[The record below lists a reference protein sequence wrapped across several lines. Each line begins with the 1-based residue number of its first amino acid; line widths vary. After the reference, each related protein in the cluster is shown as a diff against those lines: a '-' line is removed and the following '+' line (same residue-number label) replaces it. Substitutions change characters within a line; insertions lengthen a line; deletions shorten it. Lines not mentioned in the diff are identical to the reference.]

1 MKKLTYNSQVS
12 IPPSSDKNL
21 NFVYFY
27 KLKIHKALRSRE
39 KVLLF
44 TGSCALVFLLPCH
57 LNATFCIVNASTY
70 NTIASTYNANAS
82 IYNVIASTYN
92 AIVSIYNAI
101 VSICNAIVSTYN
113 ANASIYNTI
122 VATFYLQQTTVR
134 HYNAHPTIYCYYT
147 KLSFSF
153 MKSFYTNPS

>member
-1 MKKLTYNSQVS
+1 MEKLTYNSQVS
-12 IPPSSDKNL
+12 PPSSDKNL

-27 KLKIHKALRSRE
+27 KFKIHKALRSRE

-44 TGSCALVFLLPCH
+44 TESCGLVFLLPCH
-57 LNATFCIVNASTY
+57 LNATFCIVNAS
-70 NTIASTYNANAS
+70 I
-82 IYNVIASTYN
+82 YN

-101 VSICNAIVSTYN
+101 VSTYNAIASTYNVIASTYN
-113 ANASIYNTI
+113 ANASTYNAI
-122 VATFYLQQTTVR
+122 VGTFYLQQTTVR